1 MLDLNIL
8 IITPRIPYPP
18 YRGDKLKIYNISK
31 HLSRNNSVKV
41 LTFLRN
47 NNQLND
53 LEKIENLGVKI
64 EAVKLSVI
72 QSLLNIV
79 GAVFSNIPFQVAWFK
94 SNKMKEKIN
103 DEISKANYDA
113 VYFHLIRSAQ
123 YLDLNK
129 KNEKSLRVLD
139 FTDAV
144 SLYLSRFSKIEKNP
158 LKKLF
163 IKIEEKRVS
172 AYEKIAEKF
181 NTVFICSD
189 IDKEYLKEQG
199 LNANIKILNNGIDID
214 YFKADNIKFEEN
226 RIIFTGNMP
235 YYANYD
241 AAIYFA
247 KKIFP
252 LVLNEIPDSTFYIV
266 GQKPPNRVRML
277 NSKNIIVTGF
287 VPDIKK
293 EYLKSAVNVAPIR
306 FGAGTLNKVIESIA
320 LGVPVVATPQAVGG
334 LPKILKKYVFI
345 ANNHEE
351 FAHFVVKILKTP
363 SLRDQLMKEGELV
376 IREMLSWE
384 KIVKNFERDIEE
396 GIINLN

>member
-1 MLDLNIL
+1 M
-8 IITPRIPYPP
+8 
-18 YRGDKLKIYNISK
+18 
-31 HLSRNNSVKV
+31 
-41 LTFLRN
+41 
-47 NNQLND
+47 
-53 LEKIENLGVKI
+53 
-64 EAVKLSVI
+64 
-72 QSLLNIV
+72 
-79 GAVFSNIPFQVAWFK
+79 
-94 SNKMKEKIN
+94 
-103 DEISKANYDA
+103 
-113 VYFHLIRSAQ
+113 
-123 YLDLNK
+123 
-129 KNEKSLRVLD
+129 
-139 FTDAV
+139 
-144 SLYLSRFSKIEKNP
+144 
-158 LKKLF
+158 
-163 IKIEEKRVS
+163 S